1 MLCNNDISCRIY
13 DINALLL
20 NQCRLFQGDINL
32 HAQSPILGSPCQQ
45 NMSMCRE
52 DINYTCL
59 RFNQCGPLKVL
70 EGTTIVDGNTVIAKS
85 VTVGLSGPT
94 SILVNKTVDNAIIVV
109 DSAYGQV
116 ISFHDD
122 VSNISNVTLVAKNWT
137 GGNMFNTPY
146 TAFIHSSQK
155 SVLYVTDYYGHCVYK
170 IDNMQVVSPV
180 PNVVAGVKGSFGN
193 GTNKLYYPYRIAVDS
208 AGNLYIT
215 DSRNHRVMR
224 YAANATSGVMIAGT
238 GTSGSDSL
246 SLNRPYGMYLDEDN
260 SYIYVVD
267 ALNSRIQR
275 FSLSGGS
282 PNNGTTV
289 AGGNGNGLDNNQ
301 LYLPFDICLT
311 KNKRTMYIA
320 DTGNNRIVR
329 WNIGEASGVNIAGDV
344 NGNSGSSASMFDQPY
359 SVALNDNET
368 FLYVADKT
376 NSRIIRFE
384 LI

>member
-122 VSNISNVTLVAKNWT
+122 VSNISNITLVAKNWT

-146 TAFIHSSQK
+146 TAFIHPSQNCVEGSSGNTAHK
-155 SVLYVTDYYGHCVYK
+155 LNCPYG
-170 IDNMQVVSPV
+170 
-180 PNVVAGVKGSFGN
+180 
-193 GTNKLYYPYRIAVDS
+193 IAVDS
-208 AGNLYIT
+208 AGNLYVA
-215 DSRNHRVMR
+215 DSQNHRVMR
-224 YAANATSGVMIAGT
+224 YAANATSGVRIAGT

-246 SLNRPYGMYLDEDN
+246 SLNRPYGMYLDENN

-275 FSLSGGS
+275 FPLSGGS

-289 AGGNGNGLDNNQ
+289 AGGNGGGRGNNQ
-301 LYLPFDICLT
+301 LYFPFDTSLT
-311 KNKRTMYIA
+311 KQKRTIESYDGISA
-320 DTGNNRIVR
+320 RN
-329 WNIGEASGVNIAGDV
+329 GVLKLLE
-344 NGNSGSSASMFDQPY
+344 M
-359 SVALNDNET
+359 
-368 FLYVADKT
+368 
-376 NSRIIRFE
+376 
-384 LI
+384 